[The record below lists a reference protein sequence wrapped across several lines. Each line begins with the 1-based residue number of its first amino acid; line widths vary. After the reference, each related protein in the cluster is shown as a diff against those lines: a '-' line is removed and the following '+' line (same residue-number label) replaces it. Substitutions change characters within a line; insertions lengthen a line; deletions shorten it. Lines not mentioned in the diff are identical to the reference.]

1 MLFPKAQKEEL
12 EGTFV
17 KTVEL
22 LLAQKEDLNNY
33 KK

>member
-1 MLFPKAQKEEL
+1 MLFPKAQEEEL
-12 EGTFV
+12 KDIFV

-22 LLAQKEDLNNY
+22 LLAQKEDQNNS